1 MSHKANYDKAV
12 SVTVYSAA
20 ADLDRGIAVTM
31 NASAQVTPAA
41 ANTVPNFITMAPA
54 TFVGEAIQGAIP
66 NGAIVAVKAGAAVS
80 LGDVTTDAN
89 GKFVNATTGQN
100 IVGTALT
107 TADAVDEYI
116 AIQFFPRGTVA

>member
-12 SVTVYSAA
+12 SVTVYAA
-20 ADLDRGIAVTM
+20 AAIDRGLAVTM
-31 NASAQVTPAA
+31 NGSAQVTPAA

-54 TFVGEAIQGAIP
+54 TFAGEAIQGAIP

-89 GKFVNATTGQN
+89 GKFVNAASGNN

-107 TADAVDEYI
+107 AADAADEYI
-116 AIQFFPRGTVA
+116 AIQFFPRGTAA